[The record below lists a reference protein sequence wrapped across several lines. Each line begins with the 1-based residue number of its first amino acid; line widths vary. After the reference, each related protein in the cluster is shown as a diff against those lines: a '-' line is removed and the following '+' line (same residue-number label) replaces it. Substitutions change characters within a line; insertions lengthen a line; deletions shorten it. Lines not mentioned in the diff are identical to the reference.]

1 MGTGLLV
8 LFRHRASLGGINV
21 VALYLQER
29 WGWRAGRVQMA
40 IDALIV
46 LAAFSVTDPGRVA
59 LSVLGAVL
67 LNLTLAINHRPG
79 RYVTI

>member
-1 MGTGLLV
+1 
-8 LFRHRASLGGINV
+8 
-21 VALYLQER
+21 
-29 WGWRAGRVQMA
+29 MA